1 MCVNIFNTALTV
13 TVQNVERSL
22 LNTAATG
29 WKQIIGQEFAML
41 SQIQSLGEVVD
52 KIDQKEE
59 MYSDR
64 TKYETKYDME
74 RSFSVCVN
82 TPAGSPYTSKSRSE
96 SCKSRNSF
104 SSRHSSLDSHL
115 DDRASASQHFFSQVF
130 LYYVYT
136 I

>member
-1 MCVNIFNTALTV
+1 MCVNIFSTVLTA

-64 TKYETKYDME
+64 TKYDME

-82 TPAGSPYTSKSRSE
+82 TPAGSPYTNKSRSE

-115 DDRASASQHFFSQVF
+115 DDRTSASQHFYSQVLF
-130 LYYVYT
+130 AY
-136 I
+136 